1 MKRKIIFILYLLFGL
16 MFLNSGLNKF
26 FHYMPEPE
34 EGTYEAGDAMW
45 AAFLEISWLFPLVA
59 VVEIVSGAFF
69 MIPKYRALG
78 ALLPFPVMVGIQLTH
93 FTVYKPLIPMGLV
106 LLAMHIWAIYENRR
120 KYLPIV
126 R

>member
-1 MKRKIIFILYLLFGL
+1 

-78 ALLPFPVMVGIQLTH
+78 ALLLFPVMVGIQLTH